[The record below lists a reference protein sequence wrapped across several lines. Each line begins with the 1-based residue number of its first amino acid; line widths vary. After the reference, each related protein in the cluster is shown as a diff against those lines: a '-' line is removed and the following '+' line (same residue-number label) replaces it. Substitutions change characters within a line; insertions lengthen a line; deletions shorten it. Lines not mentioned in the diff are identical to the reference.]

1 MTTES
6 IYQSIKKWKTLI
18 DAYRSGID
26 GSEAEI
32 LGYLNQGTHFSVSGK
47 EIDQWKINLGNSED
61 PKIHAYLGIDEDRLK
76 FFLIDSES
84 DKTSDFTDIVIR
96 EFTRDSPNVTV
107 QNTTN
112 LEVDPP
118 ITSESAINRNF
129 RWNMYCTTWLKA
141 QKVQDFVQI
150 VAIPFADF
158 DRLGLNG
165 DQSGTCFFG
174 LTDDPENASVF
185 AYHVEI
191 ITVKDLTISEMSK
204 TAENYSTPRPPFTA
218 ADPVDNYQLLKKSG
232 AFL

>member
-18 DAYRSGID
+18 DAYKSGID

-47 EIDQWKINLGNSED
+47 EIDQWKINLENSED
-61 PKIHAYLGIDEDRLK
+61 PKIHAYLGIEEDRLK

-84 DKTSDFTDIVIR
+84 DKTADFNDIVIR

-112 LEVDPP
+112 LEIDPP

-158 DRLGLNG
+158 DRLGLDD

>member
-18 DAYRSGID
+18 DAYKSGID

-158 DRLGLNG
+158 DRLGLDG

>member
-18 DAYRSGID
+18 DAYKSGID

-84 DKTSDFTDIVIR
+84 DKTADFNDIVIR

-112 LEVDPP
+112 LEIDPP

-158 DRLGLNG
+158 DRLGLDG

>member
-18 DAYRSGID
+18 DAYKSGID

-61 PKIHAYLGIDEDRLK
+61 PKVHAYLGIDEDRLK

-112 LEVDPP
+112 LEIDPP

-158 DRLGLNG
+158 DRLGLDG

-191 ITVKDLTISEMSK
+191 ITVRDLTISEMSK

>member
-18 DAYRSGID
+18 DAYKSGID

-32 LGYLNQGTHFSVSGK
+32 LSYLNQGTHFSVSGK

-61 PKIHAYLGIDEDRLK
+61 QKIHAYLGIDEDRLK

-84 DKTSDFTDIVIR
+84 DKTADFNDIVIR

-112 LEVDPP
+112 LEIDPP

-158 DRLGLNG
+158 DRLGLDG

>member
-18 DAYRSGID
+18 DAYKSGID

-84 DKTSDFTDIVIR
+84 DKTADFNDIVIR
-96 EFTRDSPNVTV
+96 EFTRDSPNVTL

-112 LEVDPP
+112 LEIDPP

-158 DRLGLNG
+158 DRLGLDG

>member
-18 DAYRSGID
+18 DAYKSGID

-84 DKTSDFTDIVIR
+84 DKTADFNDIVIR

-158 DRLGLNG
+158 DRLGLDG

>member
-18 DAYRSGID
+18 DAYKSGID

-84 DKTSDFTDIVIR
+84 DKTSDFNDIVIR

-112 LEVDPP
+112 LEIDPP

-158 DRLGLNG
+158 DRLGLDG